1 MNSLLE
7 NKINELDIASNYQCW
22 YLVKQDTSFASLCY
36 QVEFLRQF
44 QQNPA
49 GSNLESYI
57 KSKVSSLKNSNSS
70 AKVSETHR
78 ALRVAAFFG
87 LITMKTSSYNDA
99 EITPTFYEIKNLCKG
114 KFEDTDLY
122 IHVIQRQIEKI
133 FISTSIDEQY
143 EDVRSR
149 FRLYPVMLLYKVL
162 IELGISTGAYS
173 ITMNEYRY
181 LVATTEKYNDY
192 LKTLFLISLLRED
205 STVNSILE
213 KYRNK
218 FDNRFIQ
225 ALKQLPTISV
235 ENDSIILSAEHI
247 EEVKQ
252 KLSYFETHDNKMS
265 DEEYIEFLGSSKS
278 LFNILDTDY
287 KEQNNKEDKIHRLSG
302 GENLLFYGVPGSG
315 KSHTIDSKFGNK
327 NMTRVVFHPDFMN
340 TDFIGQ
346 ILPKI
351 NDDDTVTYEFKPGP
365 FTKVM
370 KQAYEDPDNMYYL
383 IIEEINRGNA
393 PAIFGEIFQLLDRTE
408 TGESKYSVVNY
419 DVSKIIYDE
428 ETSPVKIPSNLT
440 LIATMNTSDQNVFT
454 LDTAFQRRWNM
465 KMIFNDINNAEHK
478 NVPISDTTVTWG
490 VFNSVINDLI
500 LSSNAQMLSSEDKR
514 LGAYFISPYD
524 LRNKEDIDSRFS
536 EKVIKY
542 LWDDAFKFSRDKLFD
557 ITELK
562 SLEDVI
568 TKFISEKS
576 NNRFLIFKE
585 DIRNLLVSKSDS
597 NLTNKSTNDVMPES
611 NTEVLA
617 DEQ

>member
-1 MNSLLE
+1 ME
-7 NKINELDIASNYQCW
+7 RDKRFE
-22 YLVKQDTSFASLCY
+22 
-36 QVEFLRQF
+36 
-44 QQNPA
+44 
-49 GSNLESYI
+49 
-57 KSKVSSLKNSNSS
+57 VSSDGNLVIGEPITLK
-70 AKVSETHR
+70 AKER
-78 ALRVAAFFG
+78 
-87 LITMKTSSYNDA
+87 
-99 EITPTFYEIKNLCKG
+99 
-114 KFEDTDLY
+114 
-122 IHVIQRQIEKI
+122 
-133 FISTSIDEQY
+133 
-143 EDVRSR
+143 
-149 FRLYPVMLLYKVL
+149 KVL
-162 IELGISTGAYS
+162 IEKMFSINGWNYELLTEYSSSHYYIQLRNNSLEITKRFHLYHGNVRKEDPDRNREEKKIQLGTENDPREYKDDALILGFYVYENKDSLSDTVVVAWPIEDEKNYPANPSLRVNMKTDIIQAKNIGYYVDNVTGKKLVVFRPEFIYYYINNYKKIQYS
-173 ITMNEYRY
+173 DE
-181 LVATTEKYNDY
+181 LDSSEVATDIPKSE
-192 LKTLFLISLLRED
+192 
-205 STVNSILE
+205 
-213 KYRNK
+213 
-218 FDNRFIQ
+218 
-225 ALKQLPTISV
+225 
-235 ENDSIILSAEHI
+235 
-247 EEVKQ
+247 
-252 KLSYFETHDNKMS
+252 KLSIRHT
-265 DEEYIEFLGSSKS
+265 GGT
-278 LFNILDTDY
+278 NI
-287 KEQNNKEDKIHRLSG
+287 
-302 GENLLFYGVPGSG
+302 LFYGVPGSG

-346 ILPKI
+346 ILPRI
-351 NDDDTVTYEFKPGP
+351 NDDETVTYEFKPGP

-419 DVSKIIYDE
+419 DVSKNIYGE
-428 ETSPVKIPSNLT
+428 ETVPVKIPSNLT

-465 KMIFNDINNAEHK
+465 RMIFNDINKAEHK
-478 NVPISDTTVTWG
+478 NVPISDTSVTWG
-490 VFNSVINDLI
+490 AFNSVINDLI
-500 LSSNAQMLSSEDKR
+500 LSSNANMLSSEDKR

-524 LRNKEDIDSRFS
+524 LKNKEDIDSRFS

-597 NLTNKSTNDVMPES
+597 NLTNKSTNDVIPES
-611 NTEVLA
+611 NTEVLE